1 MIKEGYF
8 ACVFS
13 QYLFL
18 ETPNKHK
25 SEAMARY
32 IGSRIGR
39 TTESEIRLINLSLC
53 KVEMKMYKSNNVN
66 RVRISGRKANLDIPI
81 NTLVYV
87 GKY

>member
-13 QYLFL
+13 QYLFV
-18 ETPNKHK
+18 ETSNKHK
-25 SEAMARY
+25 SEAMARF
-32 IGSRIGR
+32 IGSYIDR

-66 RVRISGRKANLDIPI
+66 RAHINGKKANLDIPA